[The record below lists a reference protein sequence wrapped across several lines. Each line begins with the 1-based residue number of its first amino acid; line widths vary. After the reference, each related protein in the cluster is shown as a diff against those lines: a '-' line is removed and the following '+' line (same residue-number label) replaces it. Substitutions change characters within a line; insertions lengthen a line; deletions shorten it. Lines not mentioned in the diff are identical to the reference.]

1 MKQSEENC
9 IWFLDFVFSQS
20 FGPFFLLP
28 CSSPSCAPLVLLNS
42 AFIHIHPS
50 CPSSDLH
57 AQVSSVACSRLGS
70 VVQGEQALRELPDVP
85 KVTYLY

>member
-9 IWFLDFVFSQS
+9 VWFLDFVFSQS
-20 FGPFFLLP
+20 FGPFF
-28 CSSPSCAPLVLLNS
+28 SPSLFLPKLCAPLVLLNS

-57 AQVSSVACSRLGS
+57 AQVSLLCGLFKVRISCSG
-70 VVQGEQALRELPDVP
+70 
-85 KVTYLY
+85 